1 MRKLLRRPCNIV
13 ARQRRLGVIFA
24 GNNVQ
29 VCSTGYLSFRQ
40 HADGIDELLIS
51 LEEPMFIES
60 TSYAGH
66 VLGMFDG
73 GIFKAP
79 NGQEISHIILRWLHF
94 VAGITWI
101 GLLYFFNL
109 VNVPLQKKLDA
120 DTKKKVNPELL
131 LPALW
136 YFRWGALLTVIA
148 GLGYY
153 AMYILRPDVG
163 LANATGANVSG
174 RMIIIVWF
182 FIPIV
187 TFLVE
192 FLIIKKVPALT
203 KDGRVFAIIA
213 LILVVAMSIVIL
225 KWIDGSLTVGT
236 QHFASN
242 KSLSIG
248 VGGALGLIMLLNVWG
263 IIWPNNKRMIGA
275 LTGGPPPAPE
285 LARQAFIASRTNA
298 WFSLPMLLFMA
309 ASHGDWLIFGGH

>member
-1 MRKLLRRPCNIV
+1 MI
-13 ARQRRLGVIFA
+13 
-24 GNNVQ
+24 
-29 VCSTGYLSFRQ
+29 
-40 HADGIDELLIS
+40 
-51 LEEPMFIES
+51 IES

-73 GIFKAP
+73 SIFKAP

-120 DTKKKVNPELL
+120 DTKKKVNPDLL

-182 FIPIV
+182 FIPVV

-203 KDGRVFAIIA
+203 KDGRVFAVIA

-275 LTGGPPPAPE
+275 LTGGPPAAPE

-298 WFSLPMLLFMA
+298 WLSLPMLLFMGT
-309 ASHGDWLIFGGH
+309 SHGDWLIFGGH